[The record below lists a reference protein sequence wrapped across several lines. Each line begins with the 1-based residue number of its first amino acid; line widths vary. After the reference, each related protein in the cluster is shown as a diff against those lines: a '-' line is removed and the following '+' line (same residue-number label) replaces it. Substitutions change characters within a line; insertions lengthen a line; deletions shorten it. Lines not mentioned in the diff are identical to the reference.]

1 MQERIAACAYN
12 RNTFICGWVKLEIL
26 DEYIMGSVCNNS
38 STLKNAVIDANTWK
52 FIVCVV
58 KYSLDSVYCFLIKV
72 IC

>member
-52 FIVCVV
+52 FILCVV
-58 KYSLDSVYCFLIKV
+58 KRNTALILCTVSLLK
-72 IC
+72 